1 MLEVVTQECDLHM
14 YEDAR
19 LKVPMT
25 MRPQIPVARE
35 MMTTKL
41 VTLRPQMS
49 VAEAIKLL
57 LRHSISGAP
66 VVGEDGALLGMFSE
80 FDCLRALANEEFH
93 SEFHSE
99 RDESRL
105 VGDLMTRDGHTVPP
119 ELDLFRIA
127 QAFVD
132 LRVRRLPVMEQG
144 RLLGQLSRRDVL
156 RALDELG
163 VKRSEQRSYP
173 DYPKGREPLG

>member
-1 MLEVVTQECDLHM
+1 
-14 YEDAR
+14 
-19 LKVPMT
+19 MT
-25 MRPQIPVARE
+25 TRPRIPIASE
-35 MMTTKL
+35 IMTTKL
-41 VTLRPQMS
+41 ITLRPHMS

-57 LRHSISGAP
+57 LRHTISGAP

-93 SEFHSE
+93 EE

-105 VGDLMTRDGHTVPP
+105 VGDLMTRDGHTISP

-132 LRVRRLPVMEQG
+132 LRVRRLPVMDGG
-144 RLLGQLSRRDVL
+144 RLIGQLSRRDVL
-156 RALDELG
+156 RALDEMSAKHARLP
-163 VKRSEQRSYP
+163 SYP
-173 DYPKGREPLG
+173 DYPNGREPLG

>member
-1 MLEVVTQECDLHM
+1 MLGIVPRECDLRM
-14 YEDAR
+14 PGKLR
-19 LKVPMT
+19 KRVQMT

-35 MMTTKL
+35 IMITKL

-49 VAEAIKLL
+49 VAEAIKVL
-57 LRHSISGAP
+57 LRHTISGAP

-80 FDCLRALANEEFH
+80 FDCLRALANR
-93 SEFHSE
+93 EFHSE

-105 VGDLMTRDGHTVPP
+105 VGDLMTRDGHTIPP

-132 LRVRRLPVMEQG
+132 LHVRRLPVMEEG
-144 RLLGQLSRRDVL
+144 RLIGQLSRRDVL
-156 RALDELG
+156 RSLDKMG
-163 VKRSEQRSYP
+163 ADQAGQRSYP

>member
-1 MLEVVTQECDLHM
+1 
-14 YEDAR
+14 
-19 LKVPMT
+19 

-35 MMTTKL
+35 IMTRKL

-93 SEFHSE
+93 LE
-99 RDESRL
+99 RDASRL
-105 VGDLMTRDGHTVPP
+105 VGDLMTRDGHTIPP

-132 LRVRRLPVMEQG
+132 LRVRRLPVMEEG

-156 RALDELG
+156 RALDGLG
-163 VKRSEQRSYP
+163 AQQSDQRSYP